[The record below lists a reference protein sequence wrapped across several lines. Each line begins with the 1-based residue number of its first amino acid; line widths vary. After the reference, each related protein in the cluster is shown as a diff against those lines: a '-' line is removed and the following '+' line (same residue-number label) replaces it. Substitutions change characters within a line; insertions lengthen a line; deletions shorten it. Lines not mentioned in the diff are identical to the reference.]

1 MLVPPPQRL
10 KFGAPALVIAGLLIT
25 CLGCGSG
32 NAALVKV
39 AGGPVA
45 LTHVRVIDG
54 TGGPTKEDQT
64 IVIEN
69 GRIREMGDADAVN
82 TTGVAQTI
90 ELRGRTVIPGM
101 VGMHDHL
108 FYAFPPGSEY
118 RGMPSFPRLYLA
130 TGVTSARTAG
140 ATDLT
145 AELQVKKLIESGREL
160 GPHLYLTSPYV
171 DPDPSSPENPAGY
184 SAIIEK
190 LMDKNINSVKIY
202 TNARRSEVDA
212 VIRTAHRRGVQ
223 VTGHLCAV
231 GFSEAAELGIDN
243 LEHGLI
249 VDTEFYSRRQPD
261 VCPEWTL
268 VVEELLRMDVR
279 GPEIQALIKTLVAH
293 QVAITST
300 LAVFESMSGARI
312 PNLDGRALPLL
323 APALQTAYLAKQK
336 LVARVPDVIWGAM
349 LKKEMAFERA
359 FVEAGGLLLAGVD
372 PTGWGGVLA
381 GFGDQHGLELLVEAG
396 FTPEQ
401 AIRIATYNGALFLK
415 QADRIGTL
423 AGGKEADLVVIR
435 GNPSASISDIRQ
447 TEIVFKDGVGYDSA
461 AMLRTLVG
469 QVGRQ

>member
-1 MLVPPPQRL
+1 MSR
-10 KFGAPALVIAGLLIT
+10 ALTPVIALLLIARLL
-25 CLGCGSG
+25 CCVGCGTG

-39 AGGPVA
+39 AGGSVA

-54 TGGPTKEDQT
+54 TGAPAKEDQT
-64 IVIEN
+64 IVIEH
-69 GRIREMGDADAVN
+69 GRIREIGDADAVMS
-82 TTGVAQTI
+82 TGVAQTMD
-90 ELRGRTVIPGM
+90 LHGRTVIPGL

-108 FYAFPPGSEY
+108 FYALPPGSEY

-130 TGVTSARTAG
+130 TGVTSVRTAG

-145 AELQVKKLIESGREL
+145 AELQVKKLIDSGREL

-184 SAIIEK
+184 AAIIQQ
-190 LMDKNINSVKIY
+190 LMDKGINSVKLY
-202 TNARRSEVDA
+202 TRARQSEVAA
-212 VIRTAHRRGVQ
+212 VIQTAHRRGVQ

-231 GFSEAAELGIDN
+231 GFSEAAQLGIDN

-268 VVEELLRMDVR
+268 VVEELLRMNVR
-279 GPEIQALIKTLVAH
+279 GPEIQRLIQTLVAH

-300 LAVFESMSGARI
+300 LAVFESFSGARI
-312 PNLDGRALPLL
+312 PNLDGRAMPLL
-323 APALQTAYLAKQK
+323 TPSLQTAYLAKQTQ
-336 LVARVPDVIWGAM
+336 VARIPDVIWGAM

-359 FVEAGGLLLAGVD
+359 FVEAGGLLIAGAD

-401 AIRIATYNGALFLK
+401 AIRVATYNGALFLK

-435 GNPSASISDIRQ
+435 GNPAASISDIRQ
-447 TEIVFKDGVGYDSA
+447 TEIVFKDGVGYDA
-461 AMLRTLVG
+461 AAILRTLIG